1 MIPIDIMLEKLC
13 LSGGADGADVQWG
26 MVAGLAGHAVR
37 HFVFAGHRSTAPEE
51 EKIVLT
57 KDQLEV
63 ADAHLY
69 MANKTM
75 KRRWPIKN
83 QFVANLLR
91 RNYYQV
97 AWSDSVYAVASIE
110 NGMVTG
116 GTCWAVQMFLDR
128 FGFDPAPAYVFDQAT
143 DRWMTWSG
151 TGWEEC
157 PEVPVPNGVWA
168 GIGSRDLKVN
178 GKMAIRNLLG
188 YVKPDFV

>member
-1 MIPIDIMLEKLC
+1 MIPLDDLTDRLC

-37 HFVFAGHRSTAPEE
+37 HFTFQGHRSQAPLEE
-51 EKIVLT
+51 IVVLT
-57 KDQLEV
+57 KDQLAI
-63 ADAHLY
+63 ADVHLH

-128 FGFDPAPAYVFDQAT
+128 FGFDPAPAYVFNQLT
-143 DRWMTWSG
+143 DRWLTWSG
-151 TGWEEC
+151 TGWEDC
-157 PEVPVPNGVWA
+157 PEVPVPTGVWA
-168 GIGSRDLKVN
+168 GIGSRDLKDN
-178 GKMAIRNLLG
+178 GKLAIRNLLG